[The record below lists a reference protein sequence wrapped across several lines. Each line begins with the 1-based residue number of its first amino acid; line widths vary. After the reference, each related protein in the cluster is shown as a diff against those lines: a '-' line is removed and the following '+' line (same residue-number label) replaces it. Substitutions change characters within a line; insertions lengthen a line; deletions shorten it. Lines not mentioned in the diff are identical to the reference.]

1 MNFKQANYR
10 DRTFKG
16 LLACLMQVRGRRVNG
31 KHNKLGLNKF
41 SHIKF
46 SHNKLGQSHDLPWYW
61 IALLGLL
68 LFINCLFATPAE
80 AQLTKFTTSVLTTE
94 STPELV
100 IVDRSVEYA
109 DTLLADFSGELH
121 LLILEED
128 QEPFEQI
135 NQVLAGEP
143 LYSSV
148 TIVAKASSSAI
159 YIGGRWIDQDYLLEH
174 QHSLAT
180 FAQQF
185 ARNSQLSLY
194 TTNLTTSHEGGRFIG
209 VLAELI
215 QMHVEVIY
223 IQAQQYEPLWVQ
235 RSQFSF

>member
-1 MNFKQANYR
+1 MNFKLANYR
-10 DRTFKG
+10 DRSFKG
-16 LLACLMQVRGRRVNG
+16 LLSCLMQVRGRRVNG
-31 KHNKLGLNKF
+31 KHNKLG
-41 SHIKF
+41 
-46 SHNKLGQSHDLPWYW
+46 QSHELPWYW

-68 LFINCLFATPAE
+68 LFINCLFPTPAE
-80 AQLTKFTTSVLTTE
+80 AQLTKFTSRVLTTE

-121 LLILEED
+121 LLILEDD

-159 YIGGRWIDQDYLLEH
+159 YIGGRWID
-174 QHSLAT
+174 
-180 FAQQF
+180 
-185 ARNSQLSLY
+185 
-194 TTNLTTSHEGGRFIG
+194 
-209 VLAELI
+209 
-215 QMHVEVIY
+215 
-223 IQAQQYEPLWVQ
+223 
-235 RSQFSF
+235 